1 MSFNVLS
8 SINLIIPASENETR
22 DEIERKK
29 KMQNIATT
37 GCPLS
42 FLKHQSTNVGRRM
55 SFHVCVFLWQEKQKK
70 LWHAPYYDSEMK
82 LKQQYIKICKNLPA
96 FGCKLYQVKEL
107 LRGNAQKKV
116 RLSENVLDEVK
127 NVPKLR
133 QV

>member
-1 MSFNVLS
+1 MSF
-8 SINLIIPASENETR
+8 R
-22 DEIERKK
+22 
-29 KMQNIATT
+29 
-37 GCPLS
+37 
-42 FLKHQSTNVGRRM
+42 
-55 SFHVCVFLWQEKQKK
+55 VCVFLWQEKQKK

-127 NVPKLR
+127 NVPKLC